1 MRMQLGCGLISIVL
15 SADLTMISF
24 IIPAYN
30 EEKLIASVLQ
40 SLHQAARTSTEAYEV
55 IVVDDASTDQTSVIA
70 EQEGAKVLCVSHRHI
85 AAARNS
91 GSKAS
96 KGDLFIFLDAD
107 TWITPEVLKAACS
120 TIRNGAIGGGCA
132 VKFDLPVPGYAR
144 IMLPLLLAAF
154 RTAKLAA
161 GCFIFCT
168 REAFEKTGGFNET
181 MYGAEEIA
189 MSQALKRQGKF
200 VVLREH
206 VITSGRKLRAHS
218 GWKLLS
224 TSFRLAM
231 RGPKAVRSREGL
243 ELWYKER

>member
-1 MRMQLGCGLISIVL
+1 MWFDRSQ
-15 SADLTMISF
+15 MISF

-30 EEKLIASVLQ
+30 EEQLIASVLQ
-40 SLHQAARTSTEAYEV
+40 SLHQAARDSEEPYEV
-55 IVVDDASTDQTSVIA
+55 IVVDDASSDKTSVVA
-70 EQEGAKVLCVSHRHI
+70 EQEGAQVLCVSHRHI

-91 GSKAS
+91 GSKAA
-96 KGDLFIFLDAD
+96 KGDLFIFVDAD
-107 TWITPEVLKAACS
+107 TWITADVLQAAYS
-120 TIRNGAIGGGCA
+120 AIRNGAIGGGCA
-132 VKFDLPVPGYAR
+132 VKFDEPVPVYARMVLPV
-144 IMLPLLLAAF
+144 LLFVF
-154 RTAKLAA
+154 RTTKLAA

-189 MSQALKRQGKF
+189 MSRALKRQGKF
-200 VVLREH
+200 VVLCEH

-224 TSFRLAM
+224 TTFRLAM
-231 RGPKAVRSREGL
+231 RGPKALRSREGL